1 MWSVFLNLYIIEVW
15 IAFESFVSLIK
26 LCGYLPAF
34 KDTVSAVP
42 VVARTHSKLLVRS
55 IKQASMHGEDEG
67 TGDLACIVPR
77 VESFMFSRLLCSCR
91 YLLASNC
98 KPSSR
103 IIRLASARCCLNQF
117 LVNIETRLCSPHLL
131 RGPLFSWNA

>member
-42 VVARTHSKLLVRS
+42 VVARTHALEITCQEYKTGQY
-55 IKQASMHGEDEG
+55 KDED

-103 IIRLASARCCLNQF
+103 IIRSASARCCLNQF